1 MRFKSTVIKDFKR
14 FTHLTVQSIPET
26 ARLIM
31 LAGPNGSGKSS
42 FFDALS
48 SWHKSSTRG
57 NSWNDDYYLKV
68 YSSKTLQWN
77 QQQLT
82 VTFHHPE
89 PTDSQEKKKL
99 IYTRSAFRND
109 PEFRS
114 DRLQRLPDPLDE
126 SRVNRMIDND
136 VAISRNYQH
145 LVGQLFDI
153 FDAKPMMTTEFT
165 ESLISPVRDPV
176 IRLFPGLVLNSLTN
190 PMRDGTFRFTKGE
203 SEGFH
208 YKNLSGGE
216 KAVFDLILDLVI
228 ARRAY
233 DNTLFCID
241 EPEAHMNARLQADL
255 LSVLYEL
262 IPENCQLM
270 LATHSIGMMRRAR
283 DIEAGNPGSVV
294 FLNFGER
301 DFDEP
306 VVIEPTTPD
315 RAFWNATY
323 EIALDDLATLVAP
336 ERVIICEGEPKNRNS
351 GKNYS
356 HDARCYERIF
366 ETHFPETQ
374 FIPGG
379 NASEVA
385 SDKRGIAFAL
395 GILTQGSEVVKLIDR
410 DSSSPE
416 EIADLK
422 RDGVRVLSRRNL
434 ESYFFDDEVLSVLA
448 FSVGKADKIDELLA
462 EKKRILDNR
471 TGDAP
476 DDLKPASGEIYLA
489 CKSVLELTNPGN
501 DAKAFMRDTLAPL
514 IKPAMKVYEDLKQ
527 DVFGLEAAPQVAKNG
542 VQPWSLTRLS
552 D

>member
-1 MRFKSTVIKDFKR
+1 MRFKSAVIKDFKR
-14 FTHLTVQSIPET
+14 FTHLTVQGIPET
-26 ARLIM
+26 ALLIM

-48 SWHKSSTRG
+48 SWHRRHTRG
-57 NSWNDDYYLKV
+57 NAWNDDYYLKS
-68 YSSKTLQWN
+68 YSRETLQWN
-77 QQQLT
+77 EEQLA
-82 VTFHHPE
+82 VTFHDPE
-89 PTDSQEKKKL
+89 PNDSQEKKKL

-109 PEFRS
+109 PEFQT
-114 DRLQRLPDPLDE
+114 DQLERLPNALDE
-126 SRVNRMIDND
+126 DRVNRMIDND
-136 VAISRNYQH
+136 MAISRNYQR
-145 LVGQLFDI
+145 LVGQLFEI
-153 FDAKPMMTTEFT
+153 FTAEPMMTTDFT
-165 ESLISPVRDPV
+165 ESLISPIRDPV
-176 IRLFPGLVLNSLTN
+176 TRLFPDLILNSLSN
-190 PMRDGTFRFTKGE
+190 PMDDGTFRFTKGT
-203 SEGFH
+203 SDGFH

-216 KAVFDLILDLVI
+216 KAVFDLILDL
-228 ARRAY
+228 ATASRAY
-233 DNTLFCID
+233 DNTVFCID
-241 EPEAHMNARLQADL
+241 EPEAHMNARLQAKL

-262 IPENCQLM
+262 IPKNCQLM

-356 HDARCYERIF
+356 HDARCYQRIF

>member
-1 MRFKSTVIKDFKR
+1 MIFKSATIKEFKR
-14 FTHLTVQSIPET
+14 FKHLTVKGIPET

-48 SWHKSSTRG
+48 SWQKFFTHRNT
-57 NSWNDDYYLKV
+57 WNDDYYLKV
-68 YSSKTLQWN
+68 YSQMTLPWN
-77 QQQLT
+77 EQQLQ

-89 PTDSQEKKKL
+89 PTDLQEKKKL

-109 PEFRS
+109 PEFQTNQ
-114 DRLQRLPDPLDE
+114 LQRAPNQLDE
-126 SRVNRMIDND
+126 SRVDRMIDND
-136 VAISRNYQH
+136 VAISRNYQR
-145 LVGQLFDI
+145 LVGQVFEI
-153 FDAKPMMTTEFT
+153 FDAEPMLTTEFT
-165 ESLISPVRDPV
+165 ESLISPIRDPV
-176 IRLFPGLVLNSLTN
+176 ARLFPNLVLNNLAN
-190 PMRDGTFRFTKGE
+190 PLEDGTFRFTKGT

-216 KAVFDLILDLVI
+216 KSVFDLILDLAI
-228 ARRAY
+228 ASRAY

-241 EPEAHMNARLQADL
+241 EPEAHMNARLQAEL

-283 DIEAGNPGSVV
+283 DIETENPGSVV
-294 FLNFGER
+294 FLDFGGRE
-301 DFDEP
+301 FDEP
-306 VVIEPTTPD
+306 VVIEPTAPD

-336 ERVIICEGEPKNRNS
+336 ERVVICEGEPRNRNS
-351 GKNYS
+351 GENYS
-356 HDARCYERIF
+356 HDARCYQRIF
-366 ETHFPETQ
+366 EASFPETQ

-385 SDKRGIAFAL
+385 SDKRGIAYAL
-395 GILTQGSEVVKLIDR
+395 GVLTQGSEVVNLIDR
-410 DSSSPE
+410 DSLSTE
-416 EIADLK
+416 EIDELMQ
-422 RDGVRVLSRRNL
+422 RGVKVLTRRNL
-434 ESYFFDDEVLSVLA
+434 ESYLFDDEILQALALSA
-448 FSVGKADKIDELLA
+448 GKADKINELLA
-462 EKKRILDNR
+462 EKNRILDER

-489 CKSVLELTNPGN
+489 CKRILELTNPGN
-501 DAKAFMRDTLAPL
+501 TTKTFMRDTLAPI
-514 IKPAMKVYEDLKQ
+514 IKPAMRVYEDLQQ
-527 DVFGLEAAPQVAKNG
+527 DVLGVEAASQATENG
-542 VQPWSLTRLS
+542 AQPWSLTRLN

>member
-1 MRFKSTVIKDFKR
+1 MRFKSAVIKDFKR
-14 FTHLTVQSIPET
+14 FTHLTVQGIPET
-26 ARLIM
+26 ALLIM

-48 SWHKSSTRG
+48 SWHRRHTRG
-57 NSWNDDYYLKV
+57 NAWNDDYYLKS
-68 YSSKTLQWN
+68 YSRETLQWN
-77 QQQLT
+77 EEQLA
-82 VTFHHPE
+82 VTFHDPE
-89 PTDSQEKKKL
+89 PNDSQEKKKL

-448 FSVGKADKIDELLA
+448 FSVGKADKIDDLLA

-501 DAKAFMRDTLAPL
+501 DAKIFMRDTLAPL
-514 IKPAMKVYEDLKQ
+514 IKPAMKTYEDLKQ
-527 DVFGLEAAPQVAKNG
+527 DVFGLEAGPQVAKNG

>member
-14 FTHLTVQSIPET
+14 FKQLTVQGIPET

-48 SWHKSSTRG
+48 SWQKYFARR
-57 NSWNDDYYLKV
+57 NPWNDDYYLKV
-68 YSSKTLQWN
+68 YSQMTLPWN
-77 QQQLT
+77 EQQLQ

-89 PTDSQEKKKL
+89 PTDPQEKKKL
-99 IYTRSAFRND
+99 VYARSAFRND
-109 PEFRS
+109 PEFQS
-114 DRLQRLPDPLDE
+114 DRLQRVQDPLDE
-126 SRVNRMIDND
+126 SRVDRMIDND

-228 ARRAY
+228 ASRAY

-241 EPEAHMNARLQADL
+241 EPEAHMNARLQAEL

-448 FSVGKADKIDELLA
+448 FSVGKADKIDDLLA

-489 CKSVLELTNPGN
+489 CKSILELTNPGN

-527 DVFGLEAAPQVAKNG
+527 DVFGLEAASQATENG
-542 VQPWSLTRLS
+542 A
-552 D
+552 